1 MSEVV
6 KSDVVEG
13 TVLDAAEPMD
23 LTVRQS
29 TVEAYSE
36 VSPEALSEAVSAG
49 PEAVEAFKA
58 KLSDVYSGS
67 SLMILKATHAQT
79 VASAYMVRLCDTVA
93 EGEQASPEVVIA
105 ELAKMDPTRPEVSKS
120 RVTQYRNA
128 ASVLIDLGFASSDA
142 RVGQFLNLTTISK
155 PLSIALDA
163 AKESTEAG
171 QAKFLELA
179 GEALE
184 KQKAAKAKRAVTSG
198 TTQTGTTD
206 TTTTD
211 APTVTDTQG
220 SDGADTGSRE
230 PNLATDKGNG
240 KDGVLLAIGELPV
253 ATVEDIAR
261 LYVLQHAIEFRI
273 SQADEAIRE
282 AARKLADVE
291 TEDADKAAAT
301 LARKA
306 SARKATPKP
315 GPRKSAS

>member
-13 TVLDAAEPMD
+13 TVLDAPDTLD
-23 LTVRQS
+23 LAVS
-29 TVEAYSE
+29 EAAVSAYAE
-36 VSPEALSEAVSAG
+36 VSPDTMAEAIKAG
-49 PEAVEAFKA
+49 PEAIEAFKA
-58 KLSDVYSGS
+58 KLTDVYQGS
-67 SLMILKATHAQT
+67 SLLILKATHAQT
-79 VASAYMVRLCDTVA
+79 VASAYMVRLCDELA
-93 EGEQASPEVVIA
+93 DGETASPEVVIA
-105 ELAKMDPTRPEVSKS
+105 ELAKLDPNRPAVSPS

-128 ASVLIDLGFASSDA
+128 SKVLFDLGFANTDA
-142 RVGQFLNLTTISK
+142 RVGQYLNLSAIST
-155 PLSIALDA
+155 PLKLALAVSKDEGTDA
-163 AKESTEAG
+163 A

-179 GEALE
+179 GEALT
-184 KQKAAKAKRAVTSG
+184 KQVAAKKARAVTS
-198 TTQTGTTD
+198 TAS
-206 TTTTD
+206 TTTAPPATD
-211 APTVTDTQG
+211 APPVADTQG

-291 TEDADKAAAT
+291 TTDADKAAET

-306 SARKATPKP
+306 AARKAAPKP
-315 GPRKSAS
+315 GPKSAS